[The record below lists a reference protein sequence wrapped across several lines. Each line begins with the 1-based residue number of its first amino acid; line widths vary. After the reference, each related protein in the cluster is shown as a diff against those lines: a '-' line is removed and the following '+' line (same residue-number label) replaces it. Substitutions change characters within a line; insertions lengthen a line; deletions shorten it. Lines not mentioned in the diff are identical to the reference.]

1 MATSIRNLAAVAT
14 DFPPSFRS
22 KVRLASE
29 ILLDFSADRGAVRHE
44 FFLRHDP
51 FGDDPSPRHALAPGS
66 LSWEH
71 EPKRLYQCGIASIQI
86 EREKTARSGGHRLTR
101 K

>member
-51 FGDDPSPRHALAPGS
+51 FGDDPSPAMPSPPARLVGS
-66 LSWEH
+66 MSQ
-71 EPKRLYQCGIASIQI
+71 KGYISA
-86 EREKTARSGGHRLTR
+86 A
-101 K
+101 